1 MVVVFVEFVLLLLL
15 VLLVLLL
22 LFRSFIRSGNMGAD
36 KLRCSDVNWNEV
48 DTVVDVVVVVVED
61 AIGFVS
67 FRLLVLVLVLLVLL
81 LLDDVNQP
89 TAVDVTTLPKL
100 RGAGGGFL
108 EELIRLGGKCWISC
122 RMGWW
127 VAYVVFVLTRHYC
140 CNCDMSKRY
149 LLLTQNS
156 PPVKDI

>member
-1 MVVVFVEFVLLLLL
+1 
-15 VLLVLLL
+15 
-22 LFRSFIRSGNMGAD
+22 MGAD
-36 KLRCSDVNWNEV
+36 KLRCSDVNWCNEV
-48 DTVVDVVVVVVED
+48 DVVVVVVVVVED

-67 FRLLVLVLVLLVLL
+67 FLLLLLLLVLVLVFLFLLLVL

-108 EELIRLGGKCWISC
+108 EELIIRLEKCWNSC

-127 VAYVVFVLTRHYC
+127 LRTLC
-140 CNCDMSKRY
+140 
-149 LLLTQNS
+149 
-156 PPVKDI
+156 

>member
-1 MVVVFVEFVLLLLL
+1 
-15 VLLVLLL
+15 
-22 LFRSFIRSGNMGAD
+22 MGAD

-48 DTVVDVVVVVVED
+48 DTVVDVVVVVED

-67 FRLLVLVLVLLVLL
+67 FLLLLLLLLLVL

-108 EELIRLGGKCWISC
+108 EELIRLGGKWLELLS
-122 RMGWW
+122 GW
-127 VAYVVFVLTRHYC
+127 VRCVVLTRHC
-140 CNCDMSKRY
+140 CNCD
-149 LLLTQNS
+149 
-156 PPVKDI
+156 I

>member
-1 MVVVFVEFVLLLLL
+1 
-15 VLLVLLL
+15 
-22 LFRSFIRSGNMGAD
+22 MGAD

-48 DTVVDVVVVVVED
+48 DTVVDVVVVVED

-67 FRLLVLVLVLLVLL
+67 FRLLVLLLVLLVLLLLVLVVLVL

-108 EELIRLGGKCWISC
+108 EELIRLGGKWLELLS
-122 RMGWW
+122 GW
-127 VAYVVFVLTRHYC
+127 VRCVVLTRHC
-140 CNCDMSKRY
+140 CNCD
-149 LLLTQNS
+149 
-156 PPVKDI
+156 I